1 MVHRWHRSALH
12 STNSPLHYLYPRLD
26 RQWQTK
32 IHLQTYRRRI
42 SREFENAP
50 VPMSETTAQHSQTS
64 ELPHN
69 MPWVHRLDLARI
81 KAKHRT
87 LEQHAPK
94 AAKGKYTMEKQQRKL
109 QRRQRKEQLHR
120 CNRTRKYKGTGYKGH
135 QHVSQDIMAT
145 TATTKEK
152 VKDTAKTFAM
162 VVDNQ
167 DTPHSTATA
176 ESQRTTVA
184 QKISST
190 AQLEFE
196 HVVLSSFTTAHEID
210 IIYYISSRKKLLKR
224 QLVHL

>member
-1 MVHRWHRSALH
+1 
-12 STNSPLHYLYPRLD
+12 
-26 RQWQTK
+26 
-32 IHLQTYRRRI
+32 
-42 SREFENAP
+42 
-50 VPMSETTAQHSQTS
+50 
-64 ELPHN
+64 
-69 MPWVHRLDLARI
+69 
-81 KAKHRT
+81 
-87 LEQHAPK
+87 
-94 AAKGKYTMEKQQRKL
+94 
-109 QRRQRKEQLHR
+109 
-120 CNRTRKYKGTGYKGH
+120 
-135 QHVSQDIMAT
+135 MAT